1 MDVTITEISFE
12 ELKNWA
18 IQEIVNDL
26 KRRSKIKISKVI
38 VNEVTREEFDRQY
51 NELKKTSKNKHT
63 HRGL

>member
-18 IQEIVNDL
+18 IQETVNDL

-51 NELKKTSKNKHT
+51 NKLKKISKNKHT

>member
-18 IQEIVNDL
+18 IQETVNDL

-51 NELKKTSKNKHT
+51 NELKKISKK
-63 HRGL
+63 